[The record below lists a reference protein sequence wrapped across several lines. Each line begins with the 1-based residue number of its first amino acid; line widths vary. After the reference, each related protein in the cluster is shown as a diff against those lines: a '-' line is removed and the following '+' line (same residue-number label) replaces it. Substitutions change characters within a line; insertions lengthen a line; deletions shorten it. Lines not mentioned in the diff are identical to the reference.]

1 MSTTLAE
8 RQDISDQLTQAKARL
23 HQRQLEKAQSRVQL
37 AGLLSTI
44 AAKTTADERQMLN
57 SAIQDMDMGELKAW
71 VEYAEEEVKS
81 LTREGDWKEWSLL
94 NSALTTA
101 YTRLDMAE

>member
-8 RQDISDQLTQAKARL
+8 RQKINDQLTQAKVRL
-23 HQRQLEKAQSRVQL
+23 HQRALEKAQSRVQL

-44 AAKTTADERQMLN
+44 AGKTAADERQMLN
-57 SAIQDMDMGELKAW
+57 SAIRDMAMDELKAW

-81 LTREGDWKEWSLL
+81 LTRENDWKEWALL

>member
-44 AAKTTADERQMLN
+44 AGKTAADERQMLN
-57 SAIQDMDMGELKAW
+57 SAIRDMAMDELKAW
-71 VEYAEEEVKS
+71 VEYAEEEFEE
-81 LTREGDWKEWSLL
+81 LTHADWEEWTLL
-94 NSALTTA
+94 GSALTTA
-101 YTRLDMAE
+101 YMRLDRAE